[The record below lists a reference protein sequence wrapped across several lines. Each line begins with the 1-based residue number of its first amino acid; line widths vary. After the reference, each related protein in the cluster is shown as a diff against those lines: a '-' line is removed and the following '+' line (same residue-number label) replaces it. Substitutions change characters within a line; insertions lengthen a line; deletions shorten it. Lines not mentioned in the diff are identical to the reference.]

1 MNLLEVDQPYAHGH
15 AHSMTKADTNRSS
28 LTQSA
33 MGLREAGRDEGC
45 ILTWDVHTYTTKYSH
60 THPDRMPPTSNMEMR
75 HWYKPSLGSLWR
87 YCFVVVFSKGL
98 GLCGWCYCVC
108 KMYGGRGRDS
118 RKDKHFFGGGQSVAA
133 LDEVLWWKDSVLSD
147 ICDTEGQK
155 DYGPLLVIRAFG
167 QWDYHPGSED
177 LGPLSFSA
185 ARFLISCVGWES
197 RGEGGSLESGLLSGF
212 TYSSEIR
219 AMFSFFHF
227 SLFFFLCL
235 AYTCR
240 TCWDVL
246 FYCSVHF

>member
-1 MNLLEVDQPYAHGH
+1 M
-15 AHSMTKADTNRSS
+15 
-28 LTQSA
+28 
-33 MGLREAGRDEGC
+33 
-45 ILTWDVHTYTTKYSH
+45 
-60 THPDRMPPTSNMEMR
+60 
-75 HWYKPSLGSLWR
+75 
-87 YCFVVVFSKGL
+87 
-98 GLCGWCYCVC
+98 
-108 KMYGGRGRDS
+108 
-118 RKDKHFFGGGQSVAA
+118 
-133 LDEVLWWKDSVLSD
+133 LSD

-235 AYTCR
+235 AYTCSNMLR
-240 TCWDVL
+240 CLILLFLFTFKNTFSHVL
-246 FYCSVHF
+246 LYLIF